1 MKIRGIIY
9 DVGLEYRKGQKLRE
23 INEEKLKEEF
33 RIIRDELNCNAIG
46 LHGSFNEKLLKA
58 AKIGLEEGLEV
69 WFFPRYINRSAEET
83 FKLFEELAKK
93 AEKLRKK
100 YEKVVLGI
108 GDELSVNCSSFFSGK
123 NYVDRV
129 RRLRCYVEF
138 SKLFLTIQGNSTP
151 DWFLKFKDKKEEL
164 HFALGEFGD
173 KEKIEEMQNIA
184 NVIESYLKNF
194 QENFLNFLSELVKIA
209 RKNFNGK
216 ISYSSGWWEPVDWSI
231 FDLIGIGIYLGSEN
245 WFTYK
250 KILSQLKEKFKKP
263 VIVTEFGASTFK
275 YASMYGGGAWSIF
288 EKFEVERSEEE
299 QAEHIRRQ
307 FEKIKKADVDGCF
320 LFVFVDAPD
329 KIFVQNPKN
338 YKEDGDRGGYGIMKI
353 LPDGR
358 LEPKKAFYTL
368 KELYSTWK

>member
-1 MKIRGIIY
+1 MKIKGIIY

-23 INEEKLKEEF
+23 INEDKLKEEF

-164 HFALGEFGD
+164 HFSLGEFGD

-245 WFTYK
+245 WFTYE
-250 KILSQLKEKFKKP
+250 KILSQLKDQK
-263 VIVTEFGASTFK
+263 TSNS
-275 YASMYGGGAWSIF
+275 Y
-288 EKFEVERSEEE
+288 
-299 QAEHIRRQ
+299 
-307 FEKIKKADVDGCF
+307 
-320 LFVFVDAPD
+320 
-329 KIFVQNPKN
+329 
-338 YKEDGDRGGYGIMKI
+338 
-353 LPDGR
+353 
-358 LEPKKAFYTL
+358 
-368 KELYSTWK
+368 

>member
-23 INEEKLKEEF
+23 INEDKLKEEF
-33 RIIRDELNCNAIG
+33 RIIRDELKCNAIG

-69 WFFPRYINRSAEET
+69 WLFPRYINRSAEKT
-83 FKLFEELAKK
+83 FKLFEELAKN

-151 DWFLKFKDKKEEL
+151 DWFFKFKDKKEEL
-164 HFALGEFGD
+164 HFLLGEFGD

-216 ISYSSGWWEPVDWSI
+216 ISYSSGWWEPVDWDI

-245 WFTYK
+245 WFTYE

-299 QAEHIRRQ
+299 
-307 FEKIKKADVDGCF
+307 
-320 LFVFVDAPD
+320 
-329 KIFVQNPKN
+329 
-338 YKEDGDRGGYGIMKI
+338 
-353 LPDGR
+353 
-358 LEPKKAFYTL
+358 
-368 KELYSTWK
+368 